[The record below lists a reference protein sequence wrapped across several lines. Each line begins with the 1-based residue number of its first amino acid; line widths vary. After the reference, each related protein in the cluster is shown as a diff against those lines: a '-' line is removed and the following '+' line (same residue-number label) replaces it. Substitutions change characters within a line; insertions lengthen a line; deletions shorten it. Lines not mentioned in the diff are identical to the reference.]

1 MINTMS
7 DNDTEYGVC
16 TMCGNLCNICSQT
29 CGRCARKLS
38 DPEYVPCTNRFQ
50 FGRPLY
56 VSHPDVTTH
65 PSTSCYIKQTVTTTH
80 PDTDIYQELVRLKSM
95 MEQQLELIE
104 QLLEKVVQK

>member
-1 MINTMS
+1 
-7 DNDTEYGVC
+7 
-16 TMCGNLCNICSQT
+16 
-29 CGRCARKLS
+29 
-38 DPEYVPCTNRFQ
+38 
-50 FGRPLY
+50 